1 MKKAARFIS
10 LVICLVMVLPLAPQA
25 FADSD
30 LLYPVTVTVS
40 IGDGKEYIVRGYDVT
55 HENNLYLSLNDLAA
69 VLKTTEKKFT
79 VQFQN
84 SSLHGAHF
92 VINTGKASGTAPFT
106 GKDSRSAV
114 WAELLRNRIFFNGS
128 DMRYYTYASNGALY
142 MSLIDIRL
150 MLDLSVEAFPD
161 NALRIYPD
169 QTFTVDMVQLKEEGY
184 FDAFSS
190 VLVGDANRNTVL
202 FAQNSTF
209 PVPIAST
216 SKLMTY
222 LLLREAMDGGSVKS
236 GDIVKISKN
245 AAELSLTADAMVKLG
260 EGTSVPLDELVRM
273 MLLASSNECALA
285 IAEHVSGSEEKF
297 VELMNGRAAELGLRT
312 ARFYNS
318 NGLPVFGETGLPSKL
333 QNRMSASDMFRL
345 CSYILE
351 HYPDITDITSLQYS
365 NMPTLNYTTANS
377 NPLVFNMPG
386 TTGLKTGSTTKAGY
400 CLVASCKA
408 TVDGEEHTLVAVV
421 FGAETPG
428 ERGQAAEILLR
439 FAKGWLS

>member
-10 LVICLVMVLPLAPQA
+10 LALCLIILLPFAPQA
-25 FADSD
+25 YADSD

-40 IGDGKEYIVRGYDVT
+40 IGDGKEYTVRGYDVT
-55 HENNLYLSLNDLAA
+55 HENNLFLSMNDLAA
-69 VLKTTEKKFT
+69 VLKGTDKKFT
-79 VQFQN
+79 IQFQN
-84 SSLHGAHF
+84 SALHGAHF
-92 VINTGKASGTAPFT
+92 VINTGKPSGSQLFT
-106 GKDSRSAV
+106 GNDSRSAV
-114 WAELLRNRIFFNGS
+114 WAELIRNRIFFNGS
-128 DMRYYTYASNGALY
+128 DMRYYTYASSGTLY
-142 MSLIDIRL
+142 MSLIDIQL
-150 MLDLSVEAFPD
+150 MLGLAVEAFPD
-161 NALRIYPD
+161 NALRLYPEREFSID
-169 QTFTVDMVQLKEEGY
+169 ILQLKEEGY

-190 VLVGDANRNTVL
+190 VLVGDADRKTVL

-222 LLLREAMDGGSVKS
+222 LLLAEALEAGTVKS
-236 GDIVKISKN
+236 GDNVRISRN
-245 AAELSLTADAMVKLG
+245 AADLSKTADAMVVLG
-260 EGTSVPLDELVRM
+260 EGTYVPLDELTRM

-285 IAEHVSGSEEKF
+285 IAEHISGSEDAF
-297 VELMNGRAAELGLRT
+297 VEQMNSRAEQLGMRT

-318 NGLPVFGETGLPSKL
+318 NGLPLFNEAGFPSKL

-351 HYPDITDITSLQYS
+351 HFPQITGITSLQYS
-365 NMPTLNYTTANS
+365 TMPTLNYTTANS

-386 TTGLKTGSTTKAGY
+386 TNGLKTGSTTKAGY
-400 CLVASCKA
+400 CLVASCPA

-439 FAKGWLS
+439 FAKSWLS